1 MTAQLKITLITASLL
16 VFFFIYYFIRK
27 SKLSNQMAV
36 IWILW
41 SIFLI
46 IISIFH
52 EVIYK
57 ISYSLG
63 IASPINGLF
72 LIMMF
77 ILYVLVFFLYLKI
90 SVLENKV
97 TTLAQHIAINEKTN
111 NEEKK

>member
-1 MTAQLKITLITASLL
+1 MTTQLKLTLITASLL
-16 VFFFIYYFIRK
+16 VFFFIFHFIRK

-52 EVIYK
+52 ELIYN

-63 IASPINGLF
+63 IVSPINGLF

-77 ILYVLVFFLYLKI
+77 ILYILVFFLYLKI

-97 TTLAQHIAINEKTN
+97 TTLAQHIAINEKKSS
-111 NEEKK
+111 EENK